1 MNVRTAFRALVYT
14 ATVLALVVVV
24 FGAFVRLSD
33 AGLGCPDWPGCY
45 GHVSVPKT
53 EEALARAVERF
64 PDSVVESRKA
74 WIEMI
79 HRYLAGTLGVLVL
92 GIAIVAWRRRGDL
105 EQSPVLPTALVA
117 LIIVQA
123 AFGMW
128 TVTLRLMPIIVTLHL
143 IGGMATLGLLT
154 WLSARQSVPPTSY
167 RMLAGDVRASGSHSG
182 WALLALAA
190 LIVQLAL
197 GGWVSTNYAG
207 MACPDMP
214 LCHGQVIPPMDFPD
228 GFALWRQ
235 LGFTAAGEPL
245 SGEALT
251 AIQWSHRIWAVVTLI
266 VLLIAGRTAARIPS
280 LRASGITVIALALIQ
295 VSIGIANVVYVL
307 PVPLAVAHNAG
318 AALLLITLVV
328 LNSRARSALRPEY

>member
-1 MNVRTAFRALVYT
+1 LDAGHGGCRCLRRGVPHEVVADPAVAADTGQGRRPGIPRLGDRRRCDAVGGPDARLRRNRPRVGFGWQTDGPAAGRTIAAGPPVPGRSARQSDDAVPAGCGSEPHQEGSDPPAEGFENRLMNVRTAFRALVYT

-143 IGGMATLGLLT
+143 IGGMATL
-154 WLSARQSVPPTSY
+154 
-167 RMLAGDVRASGSHSG
+167 
-182 WALLALAA
+182 
-190 LIVQLAL
+190 
-197 GGWVSTNYAG
+197 
-207 MACPDMP
+207 
-214 LCHGQVIPPMDFPD
+214 
-228 GFALWRQ
+228 
-235 LGFTAAGEPL
+235 
-245 SGEALT
+245 
-251 AIQWSHRIWAVVTLI
+251 
-266 VLLIAGRTAARIPS
+266 
-280 LRASGITVIALALIQ
+280 
-295 VSIGIANVVYVL
+295 
-307 PVPLAVAHNAG
+307 
-318 AALLLITLVV
+318 
-328 LNSRARSALRPEY
+328 